1 MKETKKLKYLII
13 FSLIIIIAIIIAIIM
28 LKVKSKEEQKVLF
41 TPQDEEGIEY
51 QQSIE
56 LERYEFN
63 YVTSAIQAYIDY
75 ANKNNSA
82 YYGSDGKVINEDE
95 ILYELLTD
103 NYIQKNNKELEKY
116 EEKMVFIPIHIKR
129 IKREDIS
136 TFIAEGIVENLNY
149 EKTSVE
155 RYIVYIEPS
164 TMLFAIEPS
173 KEKYEELE
181 NNIQQI
187 EKIEEK
193 RYNKIK
199 SSQVNVENI
208 SNKYYIDFKRLCL
221 SAPEIAYQYL
231 DKEYREARFGNV
243 ENFKQYIEKNKDDI
257 KKYAFTQYQSNI
269 YKDYTEYV
277 CLDQYQNHYIFS
289 ENKILDYT
297 VKLDTYT
304 IITEKFKQEYDKA
317 NKQNKVMMNADK
329 WIQMINNRDYTSAY
343 NVLDQ
348 NFRNNKFGAVEQ
360 FENYMKENYPLHY
373 KAQYSDFTEENG
385 TYTLEILL
393 SDITGEDKNEKQITV
408 IMQLKEDY
416 EFVMS
421 FNVE

>member
-13 FSLIIIIAIIIAIIM
+13 FSLIIIIAIIIAIIV
-28 LKVKSKEEQKVLF
+28 LKVKNKEEQKVLF

-63 YVTSAIQAYIDY
+63 YVTNAIQAYIDY

-95 ILYELLTD
+95 ILNELLTD
-103 NYIQKNNKELEKY
+103 NYIQHNKELEKY

-129 IKREDIS
+129 VKREDIS
-136 TFIAEGIVENLNY
+136 VFIAEGIVENLKY
-149 EKTSVE
+149 ENTSVE

-173 KEKYEELE
+173 KEKYENLE

-193 RYNKIK
+193 QYNKIK

-231 DKEYREARFGNV
+231 DKEYREVRFGNV
-243 ENFKQYIEKNKDDI
+243 ENFKQFIEKNKDDI
-257 KKYAFTQYQSNI
+257 KKYAFTQYQSNV

-304 IITEKFKQEYDKA
+304 IITDKFKQEYDKS
-317 NKQNKVMMNADK
+317 NTQNKVIMNADK
-329 WIQMINNRDYTSAY
+329 WIQMLNNRDYTSAY
-343 NVLDQ
+343 NVLDE
-348 NFRNNKFGAVEQ
+348 NFRNSKFGNVEQ
-360 FENYMKENYPLHY
+360 FENYMRENYPLHY

-393 SDITGEDKNEKQITV
+393 SDITGEDKNEKQTTI
-408 IMQLKEDY
+408 IMQLKENY